1 MPSVDIL
8 HSPRG
13 EGKTT
18 ELINRAADTG
28 YYIVAPT
35 HEDCYRIHQQSIRD
49 GTPVHFPMTWHEWV
63 GNQYNP
69 YGVRG
74 LYVDDID
81 RCLAMHSRVSIHL
94 VTGRFEPDT

>member
-1 MPSVDIL
+1 MDIL
-8 HSPRG
+8 HTSRG
-13 EGKTT
+13 SGKTT
-18 ELINRAADTG
+18 ELIAQAAETG

-35 HEDCYRIHQQSIRD
+35 HADCYRIHQQGLKD

-63 GNQYNP
+63 HNQYNP

-81 RCLAMHSRVSIHL
+81 RCLQGHSRVPIHT
-94 VTGRFEPDT
+94 VTGRFESD